1 MKHMNPKI
9 TRLLHEGFSISTLEK
24 MNSNQINLLFEK
36 VKKSK
41 RETKEAQMLL
51 NPKDPKDMQIA
62 KEKGMM
68 DGQGNLITKVEG
80 EMSEKAVSKKQQ
92 QYFGIVRGMQKGD
105 IPKKGNAGKTADDLD
120 KKEVKKFA
128 STEHKGLPTRKKK
141 KENNKGEKSEVKKIE
156 ENIMNLVE
164 KHLHPELSKKEI
176 LSFLNKK

>member
-9 TRLLHEGFSISTLEK
+9 ARLLHEGFSISTLEK

-41 RETKEAQMLL
+41 GETKEAQMLL

-68 DGQGNLITKVEG
+68 DAQGNLITKVEG

-92 QYFGIVRGMQKGD
+92 QYF
-105 IPKKGNAGKTADDLD
+105 
-120 KKEVKKFA
+120 
-128 STEHKGLPTRKKK
+128 
-141 KENNKGEKSEVKKIE
+141 
-156 ENIMNLVE
+156 
-164 KHLHPELSKKEI
+164 
-176 LSFLNKK
+176 

>member
-9 TRLLHEGFSISTLEK
+9 ASLLHEGFSISTLEK
-24 MNSNQINLLFEK
+24 MNTNQINLLFEK

-41 RETKEAQMLL
+41 KETKEAQMLL

-68 DGQGNLITKVEG
+68 DAQGNLITKVEG

-105 IPKKGNAGKTADDLD
+105 IPKKGKAGKTADELS

-128 STEHKGLPTRKKK
+128 STEHKGLPTRKKN
-141 KENNKGEKSEVKKIE
+141 KENTKGEKSEVKKIE

-164 KHLHPELSKKEI
+164 KYFHPELSKKEV